1 MDFFPGGELYY
12 NLQQQKKKITEAQA
26 KIYVGEVILALNYL
40 HKNKILYR
48 DLKVRIFNSILPY

>member
-12 NLQQQKKKITEAQA
+12 NLQQKKKITEAQA
-26 KIYVGEVILALNYL
+26 KIYVGEIILALSYL

-48 DLKVRIFNSILPY
+48 DLKVIFSASLY